1 MAPPISN
8 RNFLSP
14 VGFNFILMKAREV
27 DFFCQSATIPEIS
40 MNSATQATR
49 LRNIPVPGD
58 ELNYGNLRL
67 RFLVDEEMYNYLAVH
82 TWMRKLG
89 FPVNSEEYDFETQD
103 SLYQKRKFA
112 PDMVENFRL
121 KEGGSLD
128 FNFETSD
135 AALQVLSSNY
145 NTVRTVKFYDLFPVS
160 LSTLEFKAD
169 DPDIQYMTAE
179 VTFKYLYFDIV

>member
-14 VGFNFILMKAREV
+14 VGFNFVLMKAREV

-40 MNSATQATR
+40 MNTATQATR

-58 ELNYGNLRL
+58 ELYYGNLRI
-67 RFLVDEEMYNYLAVH
+67 RFLVDENMENYLAVH

-89 FPVNSEEYDFETQD
+89 FPVNSEEYDFETKD
-103 SLYQKRKFA
+103 SLYQKRKFSS
-112 PDMVENFRL
+112 DMVEDFRL
-121 KEGGSLD
+121 KEGGSIS

-135 AALQVLSSNY
+135 AALQILSSSY
-145 NTVRTVKFYDLFPVS
+145 NVVRTVKFYDLFPVT

-169 DPDIQYMTAE
+169 DSDIQYLTAE
-179 VTFKYLYFDIV
+179 VTFKYLYFDIT